1 MTAGVWAQATQGFAQ
16 ADASASAMLLQEV
29 RSVIREHPHLADS
42 QGNQALLE
50 AVKRAASKYPDQRR
64 GVAEAAKQIKPQ
76 LAAQIDEAMRPET
89 VSQSVQPPAISNRKA
104 EAKRVL
110 LANVREV
117 VAENPSLQDSVG
129 DRALLAAVERS
140 VQLRPELAP
149 DITLLASEIKPHL
162 SNRIELAAAPR
173 RQPEPPY
180 ADTGAEEWETYPEN
194 DAVPEWAKF
203 KRRKM
208 ASSRENAQDGDIF
221 ALGIEELMNT
231 KVITASKSKERAF
244 DVPAAITVIT
254 NEDIRRSGQTN
265 VMEVLRMVPGMQV
278 SRIHS
283 SSWAISARG
292 FADEYANKMLVLV
305 DGRTVYTPTFSGTYW
320 DLINMPMED
329 IDRIE
334 VIRGPGASV
343 WGANAVN
350 GVINI
355 VTKETKYTQG
365 AYVSGGL
372 GDHERAFG
380 EGRVGGKIGDSG
392 HYRFYSRYIDR
403 DRMEDAAGLE
413 QRNGWWRLL
422 TGARADWTN
431 KGSDSFTLQGEVQ
444 RGANEQESVQF
455 GPVAEDSDL
464 TMSYVRGKW
473 VRALENGSM
482 LNVNAFVDQHSRDT
496 VVLDQQVTTFDVDMN
511 HTIRWLDRNELVW
524 GGGYRLMDDSY
535 GNTAVL
541 NYMPADDR
549 KNLFNTFVQNK
560 FEATDTLDLTLGTKI
575 EHNDY
580 TGFEIQPTAKA
591 AYRPNEWNTLWMSVA
606 RAVRSPSR
614 TEDSIRYVLQ
624 QLPTTPP
631 TLIVGQGNT
640 DVESEE
646 LIAYEMGYRISPSE
660 GLIFDVSAY
669 FNDYDNLTSLQ
680 QGAPVLGNGAVIVPL
695 NVRNLGEAEMYGVE
709 VSANM
714 QVTPSWLLAGY
725 YAYGHLEAS
734 GRNNNQLFLD
744 YETLWPEHSF
754 SVRSLYNISEN
765 VEFDTSLYYV
775 GDLHQARDVNGGLVP
790 IDAYLKWDVR
800 LGWRSWDG
808 LELSLVGLNLLEE
821 GHQEFVDSRFY
832 PASQI
837 GRSYYG
843 KATWRF

>member
-1 MTAGVWAQATQGFAQ
+1 
-16 ADASASAMLLQEV
+16 
-29 RSVIREHPHLADS
+29 
-42 QGNQALLE
+42 
-50 AVKRAASKYPDQRR
+50 
-64 GVAEAAKQIKPQ
+64 
-76 LAAQIDEAMRPET
+76 
-89 VSQSVQPPAISNRKA
+89 
-104 EAKRVL
+104 
-110 LANVREV
+110 
-117 VAENPSLQDSVG
+117 
-129 DRALLAAVERS
+129 
-140 VQLRPELAP
+140 
-149 DITLLASEIKPHL
+149 
-162 SNRIELAAAPR
+162 
-173 RQPEPPY
+173 
-180 ADTGAEEWETYPEN
+180 
-194 DAVPEWAKF
+194 
-203 KRRKM
+203 
-208 ASSRENAQDGDIF
+208 
-221 ALGIEELMNT
+221 
-231 KVITASKSKERAF
+231 
-244 DVPAAITVIT
+244 
-254 NEDIRRSGQTN
+254 
-265 VMEVLRMVPGMQV
+265 
-278 SRIHS
+278 
-283 SSWAISARG
+283 
-292 FADEYANKMLVLV
+292 
-305 DGRTVYTPTFSGTYW
+305 
-320 DLINMPMED
+320 
-329 IDRIE
+329 
-334 VIRGPGASV
+334 V